1 LRATRPVYSLG
12 MPRTSRGTL
21 TTAAVEPPT
30 IHRGRL
36 QPTSPTDG
44 LEFAADTPDALAWGV
59 LENLFDHAAVEVH
72 LTDD

>member
-1 LRATRPVYSLG
+1 VGPGQHLRARITCD
-12 MPRTSRGTL
+12 
-21 TTAAVEPPT
+21 AA
-30 IHRGRL
+30 RL
-36 QPTSPTDG
+36 FDG

>member
-1 LRATRPVYSLG
+1 
-12 MPRTSRGTL
+12 ML